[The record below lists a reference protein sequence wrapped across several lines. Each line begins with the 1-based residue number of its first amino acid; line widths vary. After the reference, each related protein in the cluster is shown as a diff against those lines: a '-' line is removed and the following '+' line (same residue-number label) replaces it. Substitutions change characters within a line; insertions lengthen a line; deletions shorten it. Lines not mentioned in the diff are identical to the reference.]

1 MTNGSFLIKLTIHI
15 FNVRLYI
22 LLYKIGTYAFR
33 LSVSKLFEINSFL
46 FIY

>member
-1 MTNGSFLIKLTIHI
+1 MTNDSFLIKLTIHI

-33 LSVSKLFEINSFL
+33 LSVSKLFEINNFL